1 MSAPRPIEILPEH
14 LANQIAA
21 GEVVERP
28 ASVVKELCENAIDA
42 GATRV
47 EVAIE
52 GGGVGLV
59 AVTDDGAGMS
69 ADDLGKSVLRHATS
83 KLRNLDELMRLG
95 TFGFRGEALPSIASV
110 SRLRIETRRAGDA
123 GGHALEL
130 DGPDPA
136 RIEPFGAP
144 VGTRVLVR
152 DLFHNVPARR
162 KFLRALATESAHV
175 AEVVEAVALAHP
187 HVTVR
192 LLRDGRT
199 AREYLRAAGRA
210 ERVRDVVGELELR
223 RVEGRRGPIAIEAL
237 LSGIDDARL
246 GATGLRLF
254 VNGRPV
260 KDRTLARAVAIAY
273 GPELE
278 PGRFPRGA
286 VYLELPPELVD
297 VNVHPQKTEVRFAES
312 RAVLDAIQN
321 VVRAEL
327 EGGPF
332 ARVGL
337 TTAPVNERG
346 PVDPKRDALRAERLE
361 GGTAWM
367 GSGALSREAV
377 ARLAPRA
384 RPEPAQT
391 FEPRGAT
398 APLPFDA
405 PAGAAPAAFDTE
417 DPLDRL
423 PPLPARS
430 IAAEPPGASIA
441 ASTTE
446 AATRGTATM
455 PAREAPRA
463 IGRTL
468 GGLWLAETRDA
479 VVVIDP
485 RAALE
490 RALAAE
496 LASGPPAAARLKRP
510 ELVEVGAQ
518 AVARVEAAVALC
530 ASLGLELRPAGPT
543 TVAAHAIPAALAA
556 YAGPL
561 PLVAETIAT
570 LARTASVEPAARR
583 AMLAEALAAAAVA
596 EPAPLD
602 DAAVVRAFAAITAD
616 ELLHAPA
623 RSAVVAR
630 LPLRELLARAR
641 RR

>member
-28 ASVVKELCENAIDA
+28 ASVVKELCENAVDA

-69 ADDLGKSVLRHATS
+69 ADDLAKSVLRHATS
-83 KLRNLDELMRLG
+83 KLRSLDELMRLG

-152 DLFHNVPARR
+152 ELFYNVPARR

-187 HVTVR
+187 HLTVR
-192 LLRDGRT
+192 LVRDGRT
-199 AREYLRAAGRA
+199 AREYLRAPGRA

-223 RVEGRRGPIAIEAL
+223 RIEGRRGPIAIEAL
-237 LSGIDDARL
+237 LSGVDDARL

-260 KDRTLARAVAIAY
+260 KDRTLARAVAVAY

-297 VNVHPQKTEVRFAES
+297 VNVHPQKAEVRFAES

-337 TTAPVNERG
+337 AAAPAGERG
-346 PVDPKRDALRAERLE
+346 PVDAKRDALRAERLE
-361 GGTAWM
+361 GGTAWT

-377 ARLAPRA
+377 DRIAPRA
-384 RPEPAQT
+384 RPEPAPA
-391 FEPRGAT
+391 FEPRGQT
-398 APLPFDA
+398 APLPFA
-405 PAGAAPAAFDTE
+405 TPSGSERAAFDAI

-423 PPLPARS
+423 PPLPAQPLPVRGV
-430 IAAEPPGASIA
+430 AAEPPRATTSISTT
-441 ASTTE
+441 AST
-446 AATRGTATM
+446 ATS
-455 PAREAPRA
+455 REALRA
-463 IGRTL
+463 IGTTL

-479 VVVIDP
+479 IVVIDP

-490 RALAAE
+490 RALSAE
-496 LASGPPAAARLKRP
+496 LVAGPPAAARLRRP
-510 ELVEVGAQ
+510 ELVEVGSQ

-530 ASLGLELRPAGPT
+530 ASLGFELRPAGPT
-543 TVAAHAIPAALAA
+543 AVAAHAIPTALAA

-561 PLVAETIAT
+561 PLVAEAIAA
-570 LARTASVEPAARR
+570 LARTAAVEPEARR
-583 AMLAEALAAAAVA
+583 ALIAEALAAAAVA

-602 DAAVVRAFAAITAD
+602 DAAVVRALASIPPD
-616 ELLHAPA
+616 ELLRAPA
-623 RSAVVAR
+623 RSPVMAR

>member
-1 MSAPRPIEILPEH
+1 MSALRPIEILPDH

-69 ADDLGKSVLRHATS
+69 ADDLAKSVLRHATS
-83 KLRNLDELMRLG
+83 KLRSLDELMRLG

-152 DLFHNVPARR
+152 DLFYNVPARR

-192 LLRDGRT
+192 LVRDGRT
-199 AREYLRAAGRA
+199 AREYLRAPGRA
-210 ERVRDVVGELELR
+210 ERVRDVVGDLELR
-223 RVEGRRGPIAIEAL
+223 RIEGRRGPVAIEAL
-237 LSGIDDARL
+237 LSGVDDARV

-260 KDRTLARAVAIAY
+260 KDRALARAVAMAY

-312 RAVLDAIQN
+312 RAVLDAIHH

-327 EGGPF
+327 EGGSF

-337 TTAPVNERG
+337 AAVPASDRG
-346 PVDPKRDALRAERLE
+346 PVDAKRDALRAERLE
-361 GGTAWM
+361 GGTAWT

-377 ARLAPRA
+377 ERIAPRS
-384 RPEPAQT
+384 RPEPGRA
-391 FEPRGAT
+391 FEPRGQT
-398 APLPFDA
+398 APLPF
-405 PAGAAPAAFDTE
+405 AASSTE
-417 DPLDRL
+417 ERTPVDPLDRL
-423 PPLPARS
+423 PPLPARDVATTPRATTPS
-430 IAAEPPGASIA
+430 TSTAANPATANEP
-441 ASTTE
+441 
-446 AATRGTATM
+446 
-455 PAREAPRA
+455 PRA
-463 IGRTL
+463 IGTTL

-479 VVVIDP
+479 IVVVDP

-496 LASGPPAAARLKRP
+496 LVAGPPGAARLKRP

-530 ASLGLELRPAGPT
+530 ASLGFELRPAGPT
-543 TVAAHAIPAALAA
+543 AVAAHAIPAALAA

-561 PLVAETIAT
+561 PLVAEAIAT
-570 LARTASVEPAARR
+570 LARTASLDPDARR
-583 AMLAEALAAAAVA
+583 AQLAEALAAAAVA
-596 EPAPLD
+596 EPAPID
-602 DAAVVRAFAAITAD
+602 DAAVVRALAAITPD

-623 RSAVVAR
+623 RSPVVAR
-630 LPLRELLARAR
+630 LPLRDLLARAR